1 MLLKALDL
9 LRLLGWSIISL
20 IFNFIDIIYDII
32 SKINEL
38 DIIGTM
44 ASNNIFSTFHK
55 SVVVIAITIFAL
67 FTTWQFARKV
77 IEPDETP
84 SISQILVEV
93 FKCGFLILL
102 STFFFIQVST
112 FSIELS
118 GYVGSMMKIDNNTT
132 LGSELLINYVDYD
145 EEYKKSDNF
154 ENDDY
159 KEQIMHQ
166 KFEKGEHYNDKYVNS
181 ENKRAYKYKI
191 QWIMA
196 ILCGGF
202 FLYALV
208 FSSIMLARRQVEF
221 LFLFLISPIIY
232 ATSICNKQRRGA
244 LIEQLVSLTFQ
255 SAVVVL
261 IINITALLTIQINTT
276 NFFANTFQNMA
287 TKSLLYLGCATFLIT
302 GSQTI
307 NRFIGSNV
315 SANSGRE
322 QLMSLMG
329 YGKLASGTGKLLG
342 GATLGAGLLGTGAML
357 KGENFI
363 ANKTGLSR
371 AVGRAS
377 NNILQRAGIGLAS
390 FGNSFGSA
398 VLPDG
403 STMSSRNIIS
413 RSVEG
418 VGNAIRSHGLGMAT
432 NAGIRNANYEGIGL
446 NKKIVSGTSSL
457 MKTGLGMIVPL
468 NKIPIPKHTG
478 TNPYLYRKK

>member
-20 IFNFIDIIYDII
+20 IFKFIDIIYDII

-181 ENKRAYKYKI
+181 ENK
-191 QWIMA
+191 
-196 ILCGGF
+196 
-202 FLYALV
+202 
-208 FSSIMLARRQVEF
+208 
-221 LFLFLISPIIY
+221 
-232 ATSICNKQRRGA
+232 
-244 LIEQLVSLTFQ
+244 
-255 SAVVVL
+255 
-261 IINITALLTIQINTT
+261 
-276 NFFANTFQNMA
+276 
-287 TKSLLYLGCATFLIT
+287 
-302 GSQTI
+302 
-307 NRFIGSNV
+307 
-315 SANSGRE
+315 
-322 QLMSLMG
+322 
-329 YGKLASGTGKLLG
+329 
-342 GATLGAGLLGTGAML
+342 
-357 KGENFI
+357 
-363 ANKTGLSR
+363 
-371 AVGRAS
+371 
-377 NNILQRAGIGLAS
+377 
-390 FGNSFGSA
+390 
-398 VLPDG
+398 
-403 STMSSRNIIS
+403 
-413 RSVEG
+413 
-418 VGNAIRSHGLGMAT
+418 
-432 NAGIRNANYEGIGL
+432 
-446 NKKIVSGTSSL
+446 
-457 MKTGLGMIVPL
+457 
-468 NKIPIPKHTG
+468 
-478 TNPYLYRKK
+478 